1 MNEVTK
7 RYDWCAGHYV
17 IVEEEDDEGYRWAWK
32 EPSESPDFSQEVFKT
47 ISEALRAAAKDWD
60 DCGSGTGLSKNLRLA
75 ATQYE
80 KVGQ

>member
-17 IVEEEDDEGYRWAWK
+17 IVQSMDEAYRWVWN
-32 EPSESPDFSQEVFKT
+32 EPSELPSYSSGGYPT
-47 ISEALRAAAKDWD
+47 IHEALRAAAEDWD
-60 DCGSGTGLSKNLRLA
+60 DCGSGGNLSKNLRLA